1 MRTRPAFRPPLA
13 DVMIVLFLVA
23 FVGSATIFQIY
34 DELPPW
40 RDRSAIDMM
49 NGGMIWMLSAL
60 ALVMAILRAEQPG
73 KAGIWLLGCAALGLV
88 AIDELM
94 GLHERARHIR
104 DDDDPKI
111 AMAVGAGV
119 ALYILVRTEALRGRA
134 LRFLMAGFAVHI
146 LYLLSDMGDGDFFS
160 IALELDTLRW
170 IEEYLEVTAM
180 CCYFVAFVTIVVE
193 ARRSAPVVSAQAPA
207 PAEAPAGPLPRRA
220 VARGAVARGAS

>member
-1 MRTRPAFRPPLA
+1 MSFRPALP
-13 DVMIVLFLVA
+13 DYMIALFIFA

-60 ALVMAILRAEQPG
+60 ALVMAILRADQPM
-73 KAGIWLLGCAALGLV
+73 KAGIWLLGTAALGLV

-111 AMAVGAGV
+111 AMAVGAGI
-119 ALYILVRTEALRGRA
+119 ALYVLIRTESLRGRA
-134 LRFLMAGFAVHI
+134 LRFLLLGFAVHV
-146 LYLLSDMGDGDFFS
+146 LYLLSDLGDGDFFT
-160 IALELDTLRW
+160 IALPIDTLRW

-180 CCYFVAFVTIVVE
+180 CCYFVAFVTIVVNAKQPLAAP
-193 ARRSAPVVSAQAPA
+193 ARAAAPVAA
-207 PAEAPAGPLPRRA
+207 PAEAMPGGV
-220 VARGAVARGAS
+220 VARGTT